1 MSKVSTL
8 KIWAGFM
15 LLTLSLAGYSVVQAQ
30 EFPTKPIT
38 LINPMGAGGSH
49 DLTMRAVTSVAND
62 YLGQPMIVQIKSG
75 GGGAI
80 GCELVA
86 KAAPDGYTLLIGG
99 PGWNTTLPAVEGRS
113 KGPDDLIAVCRINYS
128 ANNLVARPDAP
139 FKTFRR

>member
-1 MSKVSTL
+1 MDKASAL
-8 KIWAGFM
+8 KIWAGF
-15 LLTLSLAGYSVVQAQ
+15 LLLALSLAGYSVVQAQ
-30 EFPTKPIT
+30 EYPTKPIT

-80 GCELVA
+80 GSELVA

-113 KGPDDLIAVCRINYS
+113 KG
-128 ANNLVARPDAP
+128 
-139 FKTFRR
+139 TG